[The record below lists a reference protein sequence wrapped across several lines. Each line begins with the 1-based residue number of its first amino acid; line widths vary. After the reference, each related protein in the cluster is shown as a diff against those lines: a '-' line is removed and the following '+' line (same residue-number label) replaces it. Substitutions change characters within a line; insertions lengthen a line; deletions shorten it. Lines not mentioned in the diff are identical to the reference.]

1 MIQYIIDFVLGYGV
15 IIGAI
20 FCIIYSLIHII
31 LTPRIRYIVRSGDIV
46 KVIEQHERKSSH
58 E

>member
-1 MIQYIIDFVLGYGV
+1 MMFQDLIDFVCGYGV
-15 IIGAI
+15 VIGAI

-46 KVIEQHERKSSH
+46 KAIEKGERNT
-58 E
+58 